1 MKEIVLMTVA
11 ALAVCSASWSLGADI
26 PAETSKVDVDA
37 KQTEKVAIVFL
48 IAGQSNAGGAAAF
61 SKETNVKAKMEE
73 KSPVNPGTTAED
85 VGIPTTKDA
94 YPRSHI
100 WKPVNGPFE
109 PLTPGKNLRTAYLD
123 PWRHGI
129 ELPMAMLLEK
139 KFPTADI
146 YFVKHGPQGHNLHTQ
161 WKAGEGQDYK
171 NFIGQ
176 YKGAM
181 EVLKERYGTVTVL
194 GLYWDQGENDKK
206 QAKAYEANL
215 RALFEA
221 LRKDTGLKDL
231 QFFVREQGIFQ
242 YDDPNFKPIVT
253 AQVVIAQADPAVHL
267 LTLDKGSNAKNYE
280 AWAWSIGN
288 GHLSS
293 KAYLKLSE
301 MIMALIEKK

>member
-1 MKEIVLMTVA
+1 MKNVALMTVA
-11 ALAVCSASWSLGADI
+11 ALAVASTWCSLGADKQ
-26 PAETSKVDVDA
+26 AETSKLDMKT
-37 KQTEKVAIVFL
+37 KQPERAAIVFL
-48 IAGQSNAGGAAAF
+48 IAGQSNAGGVATF
-61 SKETNVKAKMEE
+61 SKETNVKAGVE
-73 KSPVNPGTTAED
+73 KKHPVNPGTTAKD

-100 WKPVNGPFE
+100 WKPGNGPFE
-109 PLTPGKNLRTAYLD
+109 PLTPGKNLRTAYRD

-139 KFPTADI
+139 KYPTADI
-146 YFVKHGPQGHNLHTQ
+146 YFVKHGPPGHNLHTH
-161 WKAGEGQDYK
+161 WKAGEGGDYK

-181 EVLKERYGTVTVL
+181 EILKEQYGAVTVL
-194 GLYWDQGENDKK
+194 GLYWDQGESDKY

-231 QFFVREQGIFQ
+231 PFFVREQGIFQ
-242 YDDPNFKPIVT
+242 YKAIFKPIVT

-267 LTLDKGSNAKNYE
+267 LTLDKGSLAKNYE